1 MVDTDDTRRTIH
13 DGRRTTPGVWHKL
26 PTGERIKREIK
37 LFQKITAQSHCKVL
51 ERIIFKHTTSSM
63 QTTYLE
69 DISQDLFLEV
79 AQQINWLISQILI
92 YESFEDKKEV
102 SSIFLDISKAFDKVW
117 IRCLLSKLRVNRIT
131 GNLQNGSVNT

>member
-1 MVDTDDTRRTIH
+1 
-13 DGRRTTPGVWHKL
+13 
-26 PTGERIKREIK
+26 
-37 LFQKITAQSHCKVL
+37 
-51 ERIIFKHTTSSM
+51 M

-102 SSIFLDISKAFDKVW
+102 SSIFLDISKAFDKIW
-117 IRCLLSKLRVNRIT
+117 IRGLLSKLRVKGIR